1 MADETRPRVAVI
13 GGFYDLDA
21 DVQAGK
27 AARDYAETLGRT
39 LAEAGFGLVVYFSND
54 QSLEPHVVRGFV
66 AALPPDESAPR
77 IDVRYSEAQSG
88 QVRFAEQNS
97 RGKPVSRGRRFSGS
111 ELGGPVLSLP
121 RGTRQRG
128 RRAADGWGAVHA
140 QCRPGRRGTRITPI
154 GDRQVP
160 RFGTDTPHGVG
171 DADRGVPV
179 LAALDSISVGC
190 LAS

>member
-88 QVRFAEQNS
+88 QVRFAEQS
-97 RGKPVSRGRRFSGS
+97 TRGKLFRPNKFPGQNWEAPFYRSLVARDSVDA
-111 ELGGPVLSLP
+111 VLL
-121 RGTRQRG
+121 
-128 RRAADGWGAVHA
+128 
-140 QCRPGRRGTRITPI
+140 I
-154 GDRQVP
+154 
-160 RFGTDTPHGVG
+160 
-171 DADRGVPV
+171 
-179 LAALDSISVGC
+179 
-190 LAS
+190 

>member
-21 DVQAGK
+21 DADAGQ
-27 AARDYAETLGRT
+27 AAREYAVMLGRT

-77 IDVRYSEAQSG
+77 IDVRYSDAQSG
-88 QVRFAEQNS
+88 QVRFAEQDS
-97 RGKPVSRGRRFSGS
+97 RAKLFRPNKFPGQNWEAPFYRSLAARDSVDAV
-111 ELGGPVLSLP
+111 LLMAGGQSTLN
-121 RGTRQRG
+121 
-128 RRAADGWGAVHA
+128 A
-140 QCRPGRRGTRITPI
+140 RPGRRGTRITPI

-160 RFGTDTPHGVG
+160 RFGTDAPHGTG
-171 DADRGVPV
+171 DADHGVPV
-179 LAALDSISVGC
+179 LGNLDSI
-190 LAS
+190 

>member
-66 AALPPDESAPR
+66 AALAPDESAPR

-97 RGKPVSRGRRFSGS
+97 RGKLFREDDVF
-111 ELGGPVLSLP
+111 
-121 RGTRQRG
+121 
-128 RRAADGWGAVHA
+128 
-140 QCRPGRRGTRITPI
+140 PGQNWEAPFYRS
-154 GDRQVP
+154 
-160 RFGTDTPHGVG
+160 
-171 DADRGVPV
+171 
-179 LAALDSISVGC
+179 LAARDSVDAVLLMAGGQSTLNAGQVAVGRGLPL
-190 LAS
+190 LAIDKYPG